1 LYAPTKGR
9 FKVYIIDEVHML
21 SRHAFNAMLKTLE
34 EPPAHVKFVLA
45 TTDPQKVP
53 VTVLSRC
60 LQFNL
65 KQIPVAQIRA
75 HLEHV
80 LQAESVA
87 FDAQALALLARA
99 AQGSLRDALSLLD
112 QAIAHGA
119 GKVAETQVRDM
130 LGAVDRG
137 YLLNI
142 LRGLA
147 AGDAQVLMSEADRMA
162 ARSLSFDGALEEL
175 ATLLH
180 RLALL
185 QTLPESLQD
194 DEPDRETLFELAGRF
209 SPEDVQLMYQ
219 IALLGRRDLGLAPD
233 EYGGFTMTL
242 LRMLSFVPVEG
253 VGRPADIAAPAKA
266 QPQKPSIAAPASGTA
281 PSDWRALIAQLKL
294 GGMARML
301 AEHCELASFEAE
313 RLELK
318 LPEAHRHLVEKA
330 YTDKL
335 QSALEERFS
344 RKVRVRIT
352 IGGDGDTPA
361 AQEDRERKQKLERAV
376 ESIDTDPFVRELVE
390 NFDARVVDSS
400 IKPVQ

>member
-1 LYAPTKGR
+1 
-9 FKVYIIDEVHML
+9 
-21 SRHAFNAMLKTLE
+21 
-34 EPPAHVKFVLA
+34 
-45 TTDPQKVP
+45 
-53 VTVLSRC
+53 
-60 LQFNL
+60 
-65 KQIPVAQIRA
+65 
-75 HLEHV
+75 
-80 LQAESVA
+80 
-87 FDAQALALLARA
+87 
-99 AQGSLRDALSLLD
+99 
-112 QAIAHGA
+112 
-119 GKVAETQVRDM
+119 
-130 LGAVDRG
+130 
-137 YLLNI
+137 
-142 LRGLA
+142 
-147 AGDAQVLMSEADRMA
+147 
-162 ARSLSFDGALEEL
+162 
-175 ATLLH
+175 
-180 RLALL
+180 
-185 QTLPESLQD
+185 
-194 DEPDRETLFELAGRF
+194 
-209 SPEDVQLMYQ
+209 
-219 IALLGRRDLGLAPD
+219 
-233 EYGGFTMTL
+233 MTL